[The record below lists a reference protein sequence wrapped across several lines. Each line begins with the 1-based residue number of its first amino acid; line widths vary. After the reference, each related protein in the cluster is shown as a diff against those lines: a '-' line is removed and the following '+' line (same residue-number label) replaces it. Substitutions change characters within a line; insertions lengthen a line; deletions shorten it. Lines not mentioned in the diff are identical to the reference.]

1 MSRRE
6 EHLTCV
12 GKNPLA
18 AELERARKLAVAILR
33 AVRDFEHSLYVVA
46 LQRHVPD

>member
-6 EHLTCV
+6 EHLSCV
-12 GKNPLA
+12 GESPPA
-18 AELERARKLAVAILR
+18 AELERARTLAVAILR
-33 AVRDFEHSLYVVA
+33 AVRDFEHFLYVVA